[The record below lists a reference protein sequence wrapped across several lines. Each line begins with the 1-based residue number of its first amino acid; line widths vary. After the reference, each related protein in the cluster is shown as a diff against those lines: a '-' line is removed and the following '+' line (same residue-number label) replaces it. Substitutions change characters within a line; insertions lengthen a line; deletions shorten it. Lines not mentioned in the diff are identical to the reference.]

1 MSSLPYSSAP
11 LFAVRCVL
19 LQFRVARHPPYAL
32 AYLISWFSLFLQ
44 CAFFKIFFFRKLFFS
59 YCFLSV
65 FFLHNLL
72 QDLFSI
78 CCVFSS
84 NLCLRFSKIELWR
97 TILQNLI
104 ELFPRL
110 YTFSNYFLLR
120 KEVIHPHVPVGI
132 PCYDLTPVISPAFD
146 GSLLFLGYAT
156 GFGHY
161 RLPWFDGRCVQGPR
175 TYSPQHADL
184 RLLAIPAS

>member
-84 NLCLRFSKIELWR
+84 NLCLRFSKIEL
-97 TILQNLI
+97 
-104 ELFPRL
+104 PRL
-110 YTFSNYFLLR
+110 ISAHIIYHGASWLSIIFINIFKYFLMTVLR
-120 KEVIHPHVPVGI
+120 AEKKRPSTLMH
-132 PCYDLTPVISPAFD
+132 SNW
-146 GSLLFLGYAT
+146 S
-156 GFGHY
+156 
-161 RLPWFDGRCVQGPR
+161 R
-175 TYSPQHADL
+175 
-184 RLLAIPAS
+184 

>member
-65 FFLHNLL
+65 FFSPQLASRPLL
-72 QDLFSI
+72 YL
-78 CCVFSS
+78 
-84 NLCLRFSKIELWR
+84 LCLFFKFVSPVFKDR
-97 TILQNLI
+97 TLEDDPPKPDRTLPTSLHLHSI
-104 ELFPRL
+104 
-110 YTFSNYFLLR
+110 YFLLR

-132 PCYDLTPVISPAFD
+132 PCYDLTPVIGPAFD
-146 GSLLFLGYAT
+146 GSLLF
-156 GFGHY
+156 
-161 RLPWFDGRCVQGPR
+161 RLRHR
-175 TYSPQHADL
+175 L
-184 RLLAIPAS
+184 RALPTPMV